1 MITRNCRL
9 NYPPSLLREPII
21 SQLIQ
26 RFDLTANIL
35 QAHISLEEGWLEIEL
50 IGEPHTLK
58 VALLWLEDSGIEVV
72 DLA

>member
-9 NYPPSLLREPII
+9 IYPPSLLREPII

-26 RFDLTANIL
+26 RYELTANIL
-35 QAHISLEEGWLEIEL
+35 QAHISLDEGWLEIEL

-58 VALLWLEDSGIEVV
+58 SALLWLEEAGIEVIN
-72 DLA
+72 LE